1 MTLAFPSAKDAVP
14 SWVGRLCAR
23 VSLAVHE
30 FNRQLGALDLAPDA
44 FLVLGDAGSYGV
56 LVRNEAGFRLLAQ
69 GGRLQSL
76 DGRQFGSEAS
86 ARDALAEIDAAIGLK
101 AVWYA

>member
-1 MTLAFPSAKDAVP
+1 MTLAFPSAKVAAP

-23 VSLAVHE
+23 VSLAARELHLS
-30 FNRQLGALDLAPDA
+30 LGALDLAPDA
-44 FLVLGDAGSYGV
+44 YLVLGNGGSDGV
-56 LVRNEAGFRLLAQ
+56 LIRNEAGFRLLAQ
-69 GGRLQSL
+69 GPRLESL
-76 DGRQFGSEAS
+76 DGRQFASEAS